1 MNQDVLSRAMK
12 SMAARIKHY
21 QAKLPTNGNGDDQE
35 IDDAV
40 DAILAIEGEWLV
52 NMDQRRASQSLKD
65 GRRRQTQMSKP
76 TTSHLF
82 ICV

>member
-1 MNQDVLSRAMK
+1 MGASVGISLLDMDQDVLSRAMK

-21 QAKLPTNGNGDDQE
+21 QAKLPDEWEWGDDPE

-52 NMDQRRASQSLKD
+52 NMDQRRAFSVLEGWEESD
-65 GRRRQTQMSKP
+65 DE
-76 TTSHLF
+76 
-82 ICV
+82 

>member
-1 MNQDVLSRAMK
+1 MK

-21 QAKLPTNGNGDDQE
+21 QAKLPDEWEWGDDPE

-52 NMDQRRASQSLKD
+52 NMDQRRAFSVLEGWEESD
-65 GRRRQTQMSKP
+65 DE
-76 TTSHLF
+76 
-82 ICV
+82 